1 MSTPSDAAYNRCRP
15 VPLWNGSSNASRR
28 RRATTRCW
36 KDCRREARGERR
48 EAGRREAGR
57 RARITVLVAAI
68 LLVPTLLL
76 SQQTAPATPAP
87 VAPTHP
93 EVVNLTL
100 KGVKVVKQSELLQ
113 SISTTASHCNGFI
126 LIPFCWI
133 SKAKYLFT
141 KEYLDHKELERD
153 VLRI

>member
-28 RRATTRCW
+28 RQATTRCW
-36 KDCRREARGERR
+36 KDCRREARGGRREAGRR

-87 VAPTHP
+87 GAPTHP
-93 EVVNLTL
+93 EVVNLT
-100 KGVKVVKQSELLQ
+100 
-113 SISTTASHCNGFI
+113 
-126 LIPFCWI
+126 
-133 SKAKYLFT
+133 
-141 KEYLDHKELERD
+141 
-153 VLRI
+153 